1 MGNRAPQT
9 RGDIREISRS
19 GELIT
24 ELRQVVFRKRRWLDS
39 LLPLLAFI
47 LLNAISDVG
56 MALIG
61 SSGIAIVIGA
71 YRLVRRQPWSYALGG
86 VGWVVLAGMIVRF
99 VGGRKAFSYRE
110 YYLAQALLC
119 CAWLVYAL
127 SVHWWH
133 GSAT

>member
-1 MGNRAPQT
+1 MLHKQVGT
-9 RGDIREISRS
+9 IREISRS

-71 YRLVRRQPWSYALGG
+71 YRLVRRQPWIYALGG
-86 VGWVVLAGMIVRF
+86 VGWSCSRWLDRQICGR
-99 VGGRKAFSYRE
+99 GGRLFPTGNIIWRLHCFAV
-110 YYLAQALLC
+110 L
-119 CAWLVYAL
+119 
-127 SVHWWH
+127 
-133 GSAT
+133 G